1 MWGCYSAPPAPRS
14 SPIVIQISCRSCS
27 SSSNDSLWLP
37 TYLLWLYLL
46 QVLVGLP
53 TSLAED
59 EAALL
64 QLQGNTGRGAQA
76 LHSRLSRKRCLTAS
90 RDACDDW
97 AARPTATASLRRP
110 WKVIIRTSG

>member
-1 MWGCYSAPPAPRS
+1 M
-14 SPIVIQISCRSCS
+14 
-27 SSSNDSLWLP
+27 
-37 TYLLWLYLL
+37 
-46 QVLVGLP
+46 GLP

-64 QLQGNTGRGAQA
+64 QLQGDTGRGAQA

>member
-1 MWGCYSAPPAPRS
+1 ML
-14 SPIVIQISCRSCS
+14 
-27 SSSNDSLWLP
+27 DS
-37 TYLLWLYLL
+37 
-46 QVLVGLP
+46 LP

-64 QLQGNTGRGAQA
+64 RLQSTQDMQDIQDQQNEQDGQGVAPPATSGARAAQA

-90 RDACDDW
+90 RDACDAW